1 MSSDQLDF
9 VTYCIGNLSMRLQ
22 LPQRTIYL
30 KLKDSGILE
39 NYIIQAK
46 NARIIAILAEKF
58 DGSLD
63 KAMDVFYKSATAQM
77 IQDGVADLHCRS
89 DHYLADEIY
98 TGGRQLRCVKAVR

>member
-1 MSSDQLDF
+1 MMD
-9 VTYCIGNLSMRLQ
+9 
-22 LPQRTIYL
+22 
-30 KLKDSGILE
+30 DSKNI
-39 NYIIQAK
+39 IIQAK

-63 KAMDVFYKSATAQM
+63 KAIDVFYHSTTAQM

-98 TGGRQLRCVKAVR
+98 KNTQKFHN

>member
-1 MSSDQLDF
+1 ME
-9 VTYCIGNLSMRLQ
+9 
-22 LPQRTIYL
+22 
-30 KLKDSGILE
+30 DSKNI
-39 NYIIQAK
+39 IIQAK

-63 KAMDVFYKSATAQM
+63 KAYKSATAQM

-98 TGGRQLRCVKAVR
+98 KEYFEDSE

>member
-1 MSSDQLDF
+1 ME
-9 VTYCIGNLSMRLQ
+9 
-22 LPQRTIYL
+22 
-30 KLKDSGILE
+30 DSKNI
-39 NYIIQAK
+39 IIQAK

-98 TGGRQLRCVKAVR
+98 REYSEWKSPVCVTPEAQVPLTLESKFRMTPIKS